1 MSDFQTIKARDKKY
15 FMNTYSPVDIAFEK
29 GKGCY
34 LTDSEGKTYLDFLAG
49 IAVNCLGYDHPVF
62 TNALTEQAHKVA
74 VVSNY
79 FYSEARGLMAEV
91 LMRGTHLNKAFF
103 GNSGAEANECA
114 IKLARKYFYQ
124 RGENKYK
131 IVSALHSFHGRTL
144 ATVTAT
150 GQEQYNKPFSPLPG
164 GIGIY
169 VPFNDIAALEKALSD
184 PEVAAFMV
192 EPIQCEG
199 GIVPATKEYLE
210 KARELLEKSGA
221 SEPLFHAIKLLEGDE
236 LEVKNH
242 ADEAKLL
249 AEVKKQ
255 YSEKADSADEKWFK
269 SLLKATRA
277 LDEHMN
283 EAPAD
288 VVGAALVDLPDLEG
302 LSEDVVTAIESEL
315 GGDKIEN
322 LPRKWLILN
331 EITKKKIVELIENK
345 NE

>member
-49 IAVNCLGYDHPVF
+49 IAVNCLGYDHHVF

-150 GQEQYNKPFSPLPG
+150 GQEQYNKPFRLCPAVSVFTFRSTIFRLWKKRFPTPRSPRSWWSR
-164 GIGIY
+164 Y
-169 VPFNDIAALEKALSD
+169 NARAA
-184 PEVAAFMV
+184 
-192 EPIQCEG
+192 
-199 GIVPATKEYLE
+199 
-210 KARELLEKSGA
+210 
-221 SEPLFHAIKLLEGDE
+221 
-236 LEVKNH
+236 
-242 ADEAKLL
+242 
-249 AEVKKQ
+249 
-255 YSEKADSADEKWFK
+255 
-269 SLLKATRA
+269 
-277 LDEHMN
+277 
-283 EAPAD
+283 
-288 VVGAALVDLPDLEG
+288 
-302 LSEDVVTAIESEL
+302 
-315 GGDKIEN
+315 
-322 LPRKWLILN
+322 
-331 EITKKKIVELIENK
+331 
-345 NE
+345 